1 MLLEFEL
8 QTEVH
13 VSWPALSNDW
23 VARGHIGGF
32 YKRRECVL
40 AWVATTCNGN
50 RAITQYIVVGEVME
64 VPVIEQVVRLPSKLY
79 AELFGDFCGLAERKI
94 PLA

>member
-32 YKRRECVL
+32 YKRSKCVF
-40 AWVATTCNGN
+40 AWVATASN
-50 RAITQYIVVGEVME
+50 RFLAITQHIVVGEVME
-64 VPVIEQVVRLPSKLY
+64 VSVIQQVVRLPSKLY
-79 AELFGDFCGLAERKI
+79 AQLLRDFCGLAEGKI